1 MSGAFTN
8 VGRNPD
14 VLITLINKQLN
25 TAPPQVETKFDKVAF
40 VDSTTMSQIAKY
52 PMKVA
57 TAKEVAK
64 GPTERRDFND
74 AEIVSFECT
83 AERIEAP
90 GEMIPLGPIYDA
102 YGLLEGFASDLLN
115 QALKIWDRR
124 LATVINTNGTSYDG
138 LSFFNTAHL
147 VNPGDKKKVTFS
159 NDINA
164 APDEAGF
171 LAAWNTMQQ
180 IPGYDGTLMNVD
192 MGRPVVLVPS
202 MTMKIAFDKL
212 LNEGLVARQVAGA
225 AASENTRL
233 VDAAEVVLMP
243 ELFNP
248 ADAAS
253 SRRWYM
259 INRQHNSRRAF
270 IVRNPVKP
278 QFKITGPSDSYAH
291 SNDARVLYYVT
302 YGGAG
307 YAMPQLALRCTF

>member
-8 VGRNPD
+8 VGRNPE
-14 VLITLINKQLN
+14 VLITLINQQFN
-25 TAPPQVETKFDKVAF
+25 TAPPQVETKFEKVAF
-40 VDSTTMSQIAKY
+40 VDSVTMSEKAKY

-64 GPTERRDFND
+64 GPTERRDFNE

-90 GEMIPLGPIYDA
+90 GELIPLGPIYDA

-124 LATVINTNGTSYDG
+124 LASLINTNGTAYDG
-138 LSFFNTAHL
+138 LSFFNSAHPTNL
-147 VNPGDKKKVTFS
+147 ADKKKVTFS
-159 NDINA
+159 NDLNA

-171 LAAWNTMQQ
+171 LAAFKAMQQ

-192 MGRPVVLVPS
+192 MGRPIVLVPS
-202 MTMKIAFDKL
+202 MDIKIAFDKL

-233 VDAAEVVLMP
+233 VDAAEVVMMP
-243 ELFNP
+243 ELINS

-253 SRRWYM
+253 YRRWYM

-278 QFKITGPSDSYAH
+278 QFIITGPNDSYAH
-291 SNDARVLYYVT
+291 SNDARVLYYKT
-302 YGGAG
+302 FGGAG
-307 YAMPQLALRCTF
+307 YAMPQLAIRCTF